1 MDAMKFTRHLVDI
14 YLLYKTKFPLAGIP
28 MLYQQWHTQSFSVGR
43 VLMDAITVAK
53 KRITI
58 KGGIG
63 MNRYVTYDIKDGNSY
78 ESLYN
83 YFDDVKAEK
92 ITEST
97 YKVSS
102 TLKLEDFCSK
112 LKGLTSSGDSVVVI
126 TCNKDGVFH
135 KTVR

>member
-1 MDAMKFTRHLVDI
+1 
-14 YLLYKTKFPLAGIP
+14 
-28 MLYQQWHTQSFSVGR
+28 
-43 VLMDAITVAK
+43 
-53 KRITI
+53 
-58 KGGIG
+58 

-83 YFDDVKAEK
+83 YFDEVKARK

-97 YKVSS
+97 YKVGSM
-102 TLKLEDFCSK
+102 LNLEDFCEK
-112 LKGLTSSGDSVVVI
+112 LKDLTSYGDSVVVI